1 MSAFKGV
8 LLGCVLLVPAAAFAG
23 ECATPRQYYSH
34 WQKSPSSEYAYR
46 TYYYKPN
53 TDYAGYKHHYVILK
67 DDHCYYYNPYEKKV
81 WGRCHAKHQGRPQ
94 YQILAPQDRRPT
106 IGEIP
111 ESAFPV
117 AGCSR
122 RFRSRRT
129 LRCWTCRR
137 MISRPRC
144 SRRSRVE
151 PIVSLA
157 RLTATDRCGDRR
169 GGRVHQPGRT

>member
-8 LLGCVLLVPAAAFAG
+8 LLGCVLLVPAATFAG

-117 AGCSR
+117 AGA
-122 RFRSRRT
+122 
-129 LRCWTCRR
+129 L
-137 MISRPRC
+137 P
-144 SRRSRVE
+144 
-151 PIVSLA
+151 PIPESKDAALLDLPPDDLPSEVFA
-157 RLTATDRCGDRR
+157 P
-169 GGRVHQPGRT
+169 Q